1 MPIDKSAAASRLMKE
16 LKEGAPEPISPEI
29 LDDNEKFLLYGQAKT
44 GKTHTALT
52 APEPILFHAIGA
64 KNEAKTYYSKDFQD
78 KHGKKDL
85 ILDVAREKYDRY
97 GRCKEPV
104 GYDQACAQ
112 LERNLELDDQGK
124 LPTSTGGF
132 ASLIVDN
139 ATVLTEFQSHKV
151 FYLLDSFGAGGEK
164 TTYAKM
170 MAHGIRT
177 EIDGDW
183 KGIMSLMKDYVSWLF
198 SLDKV
203 VIFIAHEYEQLVP
216 NRATQSTNLVGV
228 KPQFIGRQRKKIA
241 SDFDNV
247 WRHWRNGQFFEARTT
262 AQGSDPEI
270 VAGTRVGGIVQS
282 NYRNPDIS
290 ETISKFKAHAEKQ
303 T

>member
-1 MPIDKSAAASRLMKE
+1 MPIDKSAAASRLMKD

-52 APEPILFHAIGA
+52 APEPILFHAIGG

-78 KHGKKDL
+78 RHGKKEI
-85 ILDVAREKYDRY
+85 ILDVAREQYDKY
-97 GRCKEPV
+97 GRCKNPI
-104 GYDQACAQ
+104 GYDMACAQ
-112 LERNLELDDQGK
+112 LERNLELDEQGK
-124 LPTSTGGF
+124 LKTSTGGF
-132 ASLIVDN
+132 STLIVDN
-139 ATVLTEFQSHKV
+139 ASVLTEFQSNKV
-151 FYLLDSFGAGGEK
+151 FYLLDMLGAGGEK

-198 SLDKV
+198 SLEKI
-203 VIFIAHEYEQLVP
+203 VIFIAHEYEVEV
-216 NRATQSTNLVGV
+216 RSRSKQSTTVVGV
-228 KPQFIGRQRKKIA
+228 KPQFIGKHRNKLP

-247 WRHWRNGQFFEARTT
+247 WRHHRNGQFFEARTI
-262 AQGSDPEI
+262 AQGAEPK
-270 VAGTRVGGIVQS
+270 VTAGSRIGGIIPA
-282 NYRNPDIS
+282 NYRNPNIS
-290 ETISKFKAHAEKQ
+290 ETISKYKAHAEKQ
-303 T
+303 S